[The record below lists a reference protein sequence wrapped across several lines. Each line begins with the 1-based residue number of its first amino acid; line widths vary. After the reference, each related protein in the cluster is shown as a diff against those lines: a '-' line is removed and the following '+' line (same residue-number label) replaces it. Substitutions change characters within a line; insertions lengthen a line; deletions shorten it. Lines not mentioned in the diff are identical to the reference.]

1 MDLYKANK
9 TKIETGIIYRGRG
22 VLINIGKSRENFDK
36 NGKLRWFNY
45 NTYKYIAKNYQRSKK
60 KKGQESVIS
69 TIK

>member
-36 NGKLRWFNY
+36 NGKLR
-45 NTYKYIAKNYQRSKK
+45 
-60 KKGQESVIS
+60 
-69 TIK
+69 